1 MMNKSTN
8 PTPLH
13 PTSQRIYDAIQN
25 EWNATGRMPTRR
37 SLMRLTGHAHTTIT
51 DHLCRLEDAGYI
63 RVQAHIDR
71 GIILCQEPTPG
82 QLKAQINALVAELA
96 RCQPL
101 AERYRKERQT
111 AEQRNAQFYEK
122 LGINDPSEEIV

>member
-1 MMNKSTN
+1 MTLLL
-8 PTPLH
+8 PTTQH
-13 PTSQRIYDAIQN
+13 IYAIILEQ
-25 EWNATGRMPTRR
+25 WHTTGRTPTRR
-37 SLMRLTGHAHTTIT
+37 ALQRLTGYAHTTIT
-51 DHLCRLEDAGYI
+51 DHLRRLESAGYI